1 MPSVTGSPFDDEPVL
16 RSASVKS
23 SFSVPSVPNHR
34 RLPIDSLPSI
44 KDLSLSFLFF
54 LRLFVR
60 SVSFYTPPNF
70 FSASSFLLS
79 LSLRREEKCPEI
91 FCLPSFTHSRRFSTL
106 DTARFRRRQYSA
118 CAIVF
123 LESVIK
129 PVVYG

>member
-23 SFSVPSVPNHR
+23 SFSVPSGPNFHR

-60 SVSFYTPPNF
+60 SVSFYTLPNF
-70 FSASSFLLS
+70 LSASSFGLS
-79 LSLRREEKCPEI
+79 LSLYREEKCPEI
-91 FCLPSFTHSRRFSTL
+91 FCLPSFTHFRRFSTL

-123 LESVIK
+123 LETA
-129 PVVYG
+129 